1 MTSYSCAIIAFFAI
15 RSTLRGAMR
24 EIFSLLA
31 LIAGVMVSSRFYTL
45 AAALLIPYIDN
56 QWARTIISCSAIFI
70 LVYIGINTAGWLI
83 AKFIKFIRLSPLD
96 RLAGFFIGTAKGYL
110 IACLLIIMLL
120 MLAPPGSKLL
130 KESRVSVY
138 SIPFIEKMVI
148 IFPASFKTVITE
160 KTRELKK
167 PAQSKIFRVIKKPAL
182 FGNFH
187 SRGLNLLTS
196 KAFYI

>member
-1 MTSYSCAIIAFFAI
+1 MNYLDIILCAIIAFFAI

-31 LIAGVMVSSRFYTL
+31 LIAGVIVSSRFYAL

-70 LVYIGINTAGWLI
+70 LVYLCINTAGWLI
-83 AKFIKFIRLSPLD
+83 AKLIKFIHLSPLD
-96 RLAGFFIGTAKGYL
+96 RFAGFFIGTAKGYL
-110 IACLLIIMLL
+110 LACLLIIMLL

-167 PAQSKIFRVIKKPAL
+167 PSQPKFSV
-182 FGNFH
+182 
-187 SRGLNLLTS
+187 
-196 KAFYI
+196 

>member
-1 MTSYSCAIIAFFAI
+1 MNYLDIILGALIAFFAI

-31 LIAGVMVSSRFYTL
+31 LIAGIMVSSRFYPL

-56 QWARTIISCSAIFI
+56 PWARTIISCSAIFI
-70 LVYIGINTAGWLI
+70 LLYLCINTAGWLI
-83 AKFIKFIRLSPLD
+83 AKLIKFIHLSPLD
-96 RLAGFFIGTAKGYL
+96 RFAGFFIGTAKGYL

-167 PAQSKIFRVIKKPAL
+167 PAQSKFSV
-182 FGNFH
+182 
-187 SRGLNLLTS
+187 
-196 KAFYI
+196 

>member
-1 MTSYSCAIIAFFAI
+1 MNYLDIILCAIIAFFAI

-24 EIFSLLA
+24 EIFSLLS
-31 LIAGVMVSSRFYTL
+31 LLAGVMVSSRFYAP
-45 AAALLIPYIDN
+45 AATLLIPYIDN

-70 LVYIGINTAGWLI
+70 LVYICINTAGWLI
-83 AKFIKFIRLSPLD
+83 AKLIKFIHLSPLD
-96 RLAGFFIGTAKGYL
+96 RLAGFFVGTAKGYL

-138 SIPFIEKMVI
+138 SIPFIEKMAI
-148 IFPASFKTVITE
+148 IFPSSFKTVITE

-167 PAQSKIFRVIKKPAL
+167 TAQSKFSV
-182 FGNFH
+182 
-187 SRGLNLLTS
+187 
-196 KAFYI
+196 

>member
-1 MTSYSCAIIAFFAI
+1 MNYLDIILCAIIAFFAI
-15 RSTLRGAMR
+15 RSTLQGAMR

-31 LIAGVMVSSRFYTL
+31 LIAGIIVSSRFYAP

-56 QWARTIISCSAIFI
+56 QWARIIIACSAIFI
-70 LVYIGINTAGWLI
+70 LVYICINTAGWLI
-83 AKFIKFIRLSPLD
+83 AKLIKFIHLSPLD
-96 RLAGFFIGTAKGYL
+96 RFAGFFIGTAKGYL

-148 IFPASFKTVITE
+148 IFPASFKTIITE

-167 PAQSKIFRVIKKPAL
+167 PAQSKFSV
-182 FGNFH
+182 
-187 SRGLNLLTS
+187 
-196 KAFYI
+196 